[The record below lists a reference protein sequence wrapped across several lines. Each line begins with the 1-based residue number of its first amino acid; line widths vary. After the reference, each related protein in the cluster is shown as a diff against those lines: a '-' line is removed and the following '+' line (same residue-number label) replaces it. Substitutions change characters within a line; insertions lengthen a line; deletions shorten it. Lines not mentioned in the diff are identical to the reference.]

1 MGGGGWHDAPWKGI
15 LAVLRGEK
23 GQKPPIG
30 YLPDRGAQKQRNHRW
45 LGAAWHLSWLRRYG
59 DGLEDGRRLVLVHKW
74 ATEATK
80 QEEREGLGVHAG
92 GVEVFMPDPHT
103 AYDVLPR
110 LLFLID
116 ARERSDRE
124 AADRYRLLFRWQLFG
139 WRAGSTPDGQVV
151 LPCTRLVT
159 PLSQVADACNR
170 FLLDLPHRNNK
181 WEARTWDQ
189 WWKLH
194 KSNPNAQLWAAEYF
208 RQALAEHGR
217 EGLLQLDSRP
227 QLLEAPL
234 LAWPIEVERTE
245 TGHVATMQHNEKYNG
260 IAPCYRVAV
269 TYGRKRKPT
278 DSVTWSTDRVNQRL
292 GVAKRMTVRGA
303 MPV

>member
-1 MGGGGWHDAPWKGI
+1 MGGGGWHDSSWKGI
-15 LAVLRGEK
+15 LTALRGER
-23 GQKPPIG
+23 GPKPGIG
-30 YLPDRGAQKQRNHRW
+30 YLPDRGPQKQRNHRW
-45 LGAAWHLSWLRRYG
+45 LMAAWHLLWLKRYG
-59 DGLEDGRRLVLVHKW
+59 DTSTDAATLKLVRNW
-74 ATEATK
+74 ALRSAA
-80 QEEREGLGVHAG
+80 QEEREGLGVYG
-92 GVEVFMPDPHT
+92 TSVEVFMPDPHC

-110 LLFLID
+110 LVFLLD
-116 ARERSDRE
+116 AIERGDVQSE
-124 AADRYRLLFRWQLFG
+124 ARYRLLFRWQLYG

-151 LPCTRLVT
+151 LPCTRIVT

-194 KSNPNAQLWAAEYF
+194 KSNPNAQLWTAEYF
-208 RQALAEHGR
+208 RQAIEGRGR
-217 EGLLQLDSRP
+217 ERLLQLDSRP
-227 QLLEAPL
+227 QLEAPL

-260 IAPCYRVAV
+260 IAPCYRVEV

-278 DSVTWSTDRVNQRL
+278 DLIESSNKRTDHRPAST
-292 GVAKRMTVRGA
+292 KRMTVRGA
-303 MPV
+303 MPI